1 MTESGALVQLKP
13 NAVLQNFKSYNL
25 LLFYVGNSKILYNW
39 IGRKANRT
47 LIEHI
52 ENAEQLI
59 LKMHPGMTV
68 LRHITV
74 KEKDKDSIQNF
85 LDDIGVSVQDY
96 QDRLRL
102 WREFEISVY
111 SEIQKLRIAENNHL
125 MLNKLDK
132 AIDISAEIME
142 LARKINDNSLVEEK
156 KLLIL
161 ETNEKLESNTH
172 TNEILTEINQL
183 IPKLHNC
190 IRTGNVG
197 DAVSFYNQIILLYKS
212 IDVQPTKA
220 HNEILDSYVRFYNS
234 WEEGI
239 SS

>member
-1 MTESGALVQLKP
+1 
-13 NAVLQNFKSYNL
+13 
-25 LLFYVGNSKILYNW
+25 
-39 IGRKANRT
+39 
-47 LIEHI
+47 
-52 ENAEQLI
+52 
-59 LKMHPGMTV
+59 
-68 LRHITV
+68 
-74 KEKDKDSIQNF
+74 
-85 LDDIGVSVQDY
+85 
-96 QDRLRL
+96 
-102 WREFEISVY
+102 
-111 SEIQKLRIAENNHL
+111 
-125 MLNKLDK
+125 MLNKLNK

-172 TNEILTEINQL
+172 TNVILTEINQL

-212 IDVQPTKA
+212 VDVQPTKA